1 MSLVIDEGQIVVSR
15 QLQGVPKLQTISGGL
30 LADRFLQCFYR
41 PHLPSSWLPCI
52 GEGNIDVLL
61 GKLTCQMFCQCCLAY
76 GYTTANEND
85 LIVSFKQLV
94 NFLVVVC
101 QGEENM
107 LLRICRVAQRWQYP
121 TLLRTCITD
130 FCFQSRRHSSVK
142 SSERLEWIASSADKG
157 QTLVYTVNEEHR
169 QDQCASLHQLAQ
181 TLPSLG
187 RSPHDG
193 ARLTDEVSLRL
204 CPKQ

>member
-1 MSLVIDEGQIVVSR
+1 
-15 QLQGVPKLQTISGGL
+15 
-30 LADRFLQCFYR
+30 
-41 PHLPSSWLPCI
+41 
-52 GEGNIDVLL
+52 
-61 GKLTCQMFCQCCLAY
+61 MFCQCCLAY

-85 LIVSFKQLV
+85 FIVSFKQLV

-121 TLLRTCITD
+121 TLLRTCIAD

-142 SSERLEWIASSADKG
+142 SNERLEWIASSTDKG
-157 QTLVYTVNEEHR
+157 QTLVYTVNEKHR
-169 QDQCASLHQLAQ
+169 QDQCAGLHQLAQ

-187 RSPHDG
+187 RSPHDDG
-193 ARLTDEVSLRL
+193 GRLTDEVSLRL